1 VRLSEEGILGPP
13 LLKSGISA
21 YVDDL
26 EFVTVNYWSISL
38 YFFRN
43 SFYKGAF
50 FPPVTTEK

>member
-1 VRLSEEGILGPP
+1 MRISEEGILGPP